1 MEASMRCPSGVFD
14 IIKSGNVSAA
24 LLASRELFRVSPER
38 TGATYL
44 STACMNAISGALIK
58 ITDQQFGHF
67 KFQGIS
73 DAEFRNCYQF
83 FNAVRDES
91 PVSLPVLKEHMEGF
105 YPRGLS
111 YIYYPQL
118 LSTEEP
124 HESSDLLHTV
134 WGSGLGAYYQD
145 TGEIFGPMKVPY
157 RDPLTVGEFSVYRLR
172 MGHGTV
178 SDIMHIETLA
188 LLKEALGLQSRL
200 LSFGVGDEEINVF
213 CNLATF
219 GSMDDLAEFC
229 REASERLS

>member
-1 MEASMRCPSGVFD
+1 MRCPSGVFD
-14 IIKSGNVSAA
+14 IIKSGNTQAA
-24 LLASRELFRVSPER
+24 ILASRELFRVSPER

-58 ITDQQFGHF
+58 ITDQQFGLF
-67 KFQGIS
+67 RFQGVS
-73 DAEFRNCYQF
+73 DTEFRNCYRF

-91 PVSLPVLKEHMEGF
+91 PVSLPVLREHVMGF

-118 LSTEEP
+118 LRAEEP
-124 HESSDLLHTV
+124 HESSDLLHAV
-134 WGSGLGAYYQD
+134 WESGLGAYYQD

-157 RDPLTVGEFSVYRLR
+157 REPLTVGEFSVYRLR

-200 LSFGVGDEEINVF
+200 LSFRANGEAEIHLIH
-213 CNLATF
+213 NLSTF
-219 GSMDDLAEFC
+219 GYSADLEEFC
-229 REASERLS
+229 REASKILS